1 MKKVIVVSIRQK
13 LGEKRKIGTANKGL
27 VTASELW
34 TVDTMEEAEWW
45 LGAAAAALLW
55 VSYKFPR
62 APRLA
67 PSSR

>member
-13 LGEKRKIGTANKGL
+13 PGEKRKIGTANKGL
-27 VTASELW
+27 MTASELW

-45 LGAAAAALLW
+45 LGAAAALLW

>member
-13 LGEKRKIGTANKGL
+13 PGEKRKIGTANKGL
-27 VTASELW
+27 MTASELW
-34 TVDTMEEAEWW
+34 TVDTMEQAEWW
-45 LGAAAAALLW
+45 LGAAALLW